1 MNNLTSQLLLLEARL
16 KRKQKQIAS
25 LLSHRELTIQR
36 QKRIIDTL
44 SSRLVDHGLE
54 TIAASSTE
62 LEDSDSAVVIE
73 DDYESNLGTNINS
86 ATAAGAGEGIT
97 VARSISD
104 AIETS
109 LQKYGVVRRN
119 NCFLRRPEILE
130 TVYSVEEDS
139 EPVNS
144 DLAEKRDK
152 FRQRS
157 EKAMRSSSSTEGQ
170 FDKLP
175 LHNYASIEEL
185 EVPANIKEN
194 IPIVSVSSPP
204 ASAAAK
210 EHEYASHF
218 DSSEDKVAK
227 TQVTNFNRV
236 MSNHRTVTKPKDVK
250 YKRINKA
257 KSKSLE
263 ELRGRLKHLVEHGS
277 GGNSF
282 DCHYYN
288 AISKTAHSYA

>member
-1 MNNLTSQLLLLEARL
+1 MNTLTSQLLLLEARL
-16 KRKQKQIAS
+16 KRKQKQISS

-36 QKRIIDTL
+36 QKKIIDTL

-73 DDYESNLGTNINS
+73 DEYEGSMTGGSGVQIS
-86 ATAAGAGEGIT
+86 AGEGVT

-109 LQKYGVVRRN
+109 LNKYGVVRRN

-139 EPVNS
+139 EPALS
-144 DLAEKRDK
+144 IDLAEKRDK

-157 EKAMRSSSSTEGQ
+157 EKAMLSSSSTEGQ
-170 FDKLP
+170 FDKMP
-175 LHNYASIEEL
+175 LHSYSSTDAVDLPHSF
-185 EVPANIKEN
+185 VDN
-194 IPIVSVSSPP
+194 IPTVSVSSPP
-204 ASAAAK
+204 SQSK
-210 EHEYASHF
+210 QNSYESRFESP
-218 DSSEDKVAK
+218 EERTAK

-277 GGNSF
+277 SL
-282 DCHYYN
+282 DCHKYN
-288 AISKTAHSYA
+288 AVGKTAQSYA